1 MGYLALYRKYR
12 PDNFGEVVGQEKIV
26 KTISNAIENNK
37 ISHAYMFSGP
47 RGTGKTTTAKIIAK
61 MVNCNNLVNGKPC
74 EKCESC
80 INFSVSSD
88 VVEIDAASNNGVDEI
103 RELRDKVN
111 LVPANSKYKIYIID
125 EVHMLTTQAF
135 NALLKTLEE
144 PPSHVIF
151 ILATTEPY
159 KVPLTVASR
168 CQKFQFSKINDS
180 EIVSRLQLISEK
192 ENINID
198 LDALYEIARLS
209 DGGLRDAI
217 NLLDQLS
224 VYKVD
229 NITLEDVCNVN
240 GVVSYVEMYELLMN
254 VKLKKREKIINLVEE
269 IDNKGKNISKFI
281 EELIV
286 FLKDVMIYK
295 NSGIKTNI
303 KEKNE
308 KIIQI
313 SNDFNDY
320 AIFLI
325 INDLNDLMHKIKN
338 SVYPSI
344 LLIVYFLK
352 LTNSNTIKD
361 NYSENVEMN
370 KKEEEIYEEKNNNEV
385 NTVNSQYEKN
395 ISREIFLDEETN
407 INKMKKIRINNTF
420 VNASKTYLNDI
431 KKMWY
436 KISDYLLDK
445 KYELAV
451 GLLVDTI
458 PVVVGEANIIL
469 VSKYEASTLRIN
481 NNSKEIEKL
490 LFEIYKKKYLI
501 IALSLEEWENEKNE
515 YINNLKKGY
524 KYNYIEE
531 EIEKTK
537 EKEEDNVIKDSSV
550 DKLIN
555 IVGEDFIEYI

>member
-385 NTVNSQYEKN
+385 NTVNSQDEKN

>member
-229 NITLEDVCNVN
+229 NINLEDVCNVN
-240 GVVSYVEMYELLMN
+240 GVVSYVEMYELLIN

-320 AIFLI
+320 AIFSI

-361 NYSENVEMN
+361 NYSESVEMN

-385 NTVNSQYEKN
+385 NTVNFQDEKN

-531 EIEKTK
+531 EIEKIK

>member
-320 AIFLI
+320 AIFSI

-352 LTNSNTIKD
+352 LTSSNTIKD

-385 NTVNSQYEKN
+385 NTVNSQDEKN

-537 EKEEDNVIKDSSV
+537 EKEEDNVIKNSSV

>member
-180 EIVSRLQLISEK
+180 KIVSRLQLISEK

-240 GVVSYVEMYELLMN
+240 GVVSYVEMYELLIN

-320 AIFLI
+320 AIFSI

-352 LTNSNTIKD
+352 LTSSNTIKD

-385 NTVNSQYEKN
+385 NTVNSQDEKN

-531 EIEKTK
+531 EIEKIK